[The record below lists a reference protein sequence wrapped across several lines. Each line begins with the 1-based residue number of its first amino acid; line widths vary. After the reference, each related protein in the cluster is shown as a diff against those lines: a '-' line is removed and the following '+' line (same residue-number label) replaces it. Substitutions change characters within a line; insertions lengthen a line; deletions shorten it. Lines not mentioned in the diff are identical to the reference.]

1 MLSLFQL
8 FSTYDIDGVLS
19 ISEPEEAAGGWQRGH
34 PEPFRA
40 LGVKLAERE
49 VEEHAAY
56 K

>member
-1 MLSLFQL
+1 MLSLLQL
-8 FSTYDIDGVLS
+8 FSTYDKDGVFG

-40 LGVKLAERE
+40 LGVKLAERQ
-49 VEEHAAY
+49 VEECAAY